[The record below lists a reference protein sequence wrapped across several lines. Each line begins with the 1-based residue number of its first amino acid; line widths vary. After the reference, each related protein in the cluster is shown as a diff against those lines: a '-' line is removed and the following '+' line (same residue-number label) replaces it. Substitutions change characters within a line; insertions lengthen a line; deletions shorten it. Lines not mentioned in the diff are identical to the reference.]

1 MISPYTFPD
10 EAPSAGLIVSKQ
22 QIDYLTQLKHA
33 HTHAHTH
40 TRLVLF
46 MNFLVV
52 VFTFYFR
59 SLKLIL
65 PQTLQVNY
73 NDLLYYFLFS
83 VFLEQK

>member
-22 QIDYLTQLKHA
+22 QIDYLTQLK
-33 HTHAHTH
+33 HTH